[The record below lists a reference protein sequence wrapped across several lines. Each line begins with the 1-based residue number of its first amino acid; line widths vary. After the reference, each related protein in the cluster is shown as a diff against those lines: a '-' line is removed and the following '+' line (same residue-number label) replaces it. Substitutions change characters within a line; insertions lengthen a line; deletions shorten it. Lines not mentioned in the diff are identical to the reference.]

1 MRKLLKIFCLAG
13 LVLVL
18 AGGAVFGV
26 GMIFAKG
33 DLKALSHLKSV
44 EYTYAESAENPIES
58 IEIDYDCDAD
68 IYVDFS
74 DTAEKVSV
82 QYAGL
87 QTKRNKPASKL
98 TLSDANGA
106 LKIVERTK
114 LVGKLNG
121 FSFATQTKVV
131 VTLPSDRTYSLVL
144 DMDTGD
150 ITLKGNA
157 NVKNLRLSTDT
168 GDIDTE
174 NAVITC
180 EGGMEI
186 DVDTGDVELGT
197 FTTKSLII
205 ESDTG
210 DINLKNGTASEKIEL
225 STDTGDM
232 EIEGLLTAKEIV
244 IETDTGDCETDGGC
258 LDADVIRLEAD
269 TGDIEVNLAGLQSDY
284 AIYVDKDTGEC
295 NVSSQEGGE
304 RKLFIETDTGDIYVS
319 FAE

>member
-33 DLKALSHLKSV
+33 DLKALSYLKSV
-44 EYTYAESAENPIES
+44 EYTYAEKTDNLITSVY
-58 IEIDYDCDAD
+58 IDYEAPAD
-68 IYVDFS
+68 IHVEFS
-74 DTAEKVSV
+74 DAAESVSV
-82 QYAGL
+82 QYGEL
-87 QTKRNKPASKL
+87 RTKRNKLASKL
-98 TLSDANGA
+98 TLSDTDGK
-106 LKIVERTK
+106 LRIVEDTK
-114 LVGKLNG
+114 LVGKLTPFH
-121 FSFATQTKVV
+121 FSKIKIF
-131 VTLPSDRTYSLVL
+131 VTLPADRTYDLTL
-144 DMDTGD
+144 DGNTGD
-150 ITLKGNA
+150 IDFKGNGKL
-157 NVKNLRLSTDT
+157 NNLILSTDT

-197 FTTKSLII
+197 FTTKSLNI

-210 DINLKNGTASEKIEL
+210 DINLKDGTASEKIEL

-284 AIYVDKDTGEC
+284 AIYVDKDTGKC